1 MGFFSRLADVIK
13 SNLNDLIS
21 HAEEPE
27 KMLDQVVADM
37 RTQLVEAKKQVAVA
51 IADEKKLQKQYAKEQ
66 GVADEWE
73 KKAMLA
79 VRAGDDELA
88 KGALGRQKQ
97 HAEIA
102 AQYRAQW
109 EKQKHAVEQLKV
121 ALRALNNKI
130 EEANRKKAVLI
141 ARQRRADAMRSIEE
155 TMSGMKEASA
165 FETFER
171 LERKVD
177 QAEAEADAASELNR
191 EMTGDVLKQQFAEL
205 ESDAGADE
213 ALLELKRKMGL
224 APAEAAPAVAARV
237 EEPAAEEEDAELA
250 ELEAAL
256 AELKAREGSG

>member
-21 HAEEPE
+21 KAEEPE

-37 RTQLVEAKKQVAVA
+37 RSQLVEAKKQVAVA
-51 IADEKKLQKQYAKEQ
+51 IADEKKLEKQYKREQ
-66 GVADEWE
+66 ATVDEWE

-79 VRAGDDELA
+79 VRAGDDGLA
-88 KGALGRQKQ
+88 KQALARQKQ
-97 HAEIA
+97 HHDIAE
-102 AQYRAQW
+102 QYRMQW
-109 EKQKHAVEQLKV
+109 EKQAHAVEQLKV

-141 ARQRRADAMRSIEE
+141 ARKRRADAMRSIEE

-177 QAEAEADAASELNR
+177 QAEAEADAASELNK
-191 EMTGDVLKQQFAEL
+191 EMTGDVLKQKFEEL
-205 ESDAGADE
+205 EGDAGADE
-213 ALLELKRKMGL
+213 ALLALKQKMGL
-224 APAEAAPAVAARV
+224 APPEAAPAVAARV
-237 EEPAAEEEDAELA
+237 EEPLSEEDEEMAA
-250 ELEAAL
+250 LEEAL
-256 AELKAREGSG
+256 AELKAREGAE